1 MPPPYHIHR
10 APNALTLARHA
21 PARFDV
27 AAEATVAGAADLL
40 RLAHQVR
47 QDVWRA
53 VRRLRGFS
61 PVVQITTTDDTIHI
75 RAGGRAMPPISG
87 AAAPA
92 IQAVLD
98 CPNNRRRWLRHARPT
113 C

>member
-1 MPPPYHIHR
+1 MPFPYHIHR

-27 AAEATVAGAADLL
+27 AAEATLAGAADLL

-53 VRRLRGFS
+53 VRRLRGIS
-61 PVVQITTTDDTIHI
+61 PVVLVTTTDGTIHI
-75 RAGGRAMPPISG
+75 RAGGRALPPISG
-87 AAAPA
+87 TAAPA

-98 CPNNRRRWLRHARPT
+98 CPHNRRRWLRHARPR

>member
-1 MPPPYHIHR
+1 MDSRYHIHR

-21 PARFDV
+21 PAHFDV
-27 AAEATVAGAADLL
+27 AAEATLADAVDLL

-53 VRRLRGFS
+53 LRRLRGFS
-61 PVVQITTTDDTIHI
+61 PTVEIRAEGDMLHI
-75 RAGGRAMPPISG
+75 RAGGRAMAPFPPT
-87 AAAPA
+87 AAPA

-98 CPNNRRRWLRHARPT
+98 CPNNRRRWLKHASRP